1 MKEILGLIALAA
13 LSLVV
18 SLVCAEAFWDAWD
31 RDTCRRLERQ
41 HLQGYPVE
49 VPVWCAEYLR

>member
-18 SLVCAEAFWDAWD
+18 SLVFAQALWDAWD

-41 HLQGYPVE
+41 HLQGHPVE
-49 VPVWCAEYLR
+49 VPVWCVEHLR